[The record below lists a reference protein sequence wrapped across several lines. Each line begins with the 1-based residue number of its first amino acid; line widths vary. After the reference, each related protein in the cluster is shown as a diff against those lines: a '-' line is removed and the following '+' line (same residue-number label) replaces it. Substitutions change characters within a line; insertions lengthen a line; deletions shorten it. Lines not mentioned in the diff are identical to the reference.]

1 MRFNIKIII
10 CGFQGDTSIGQ
21 GLSKSGRIH
30 IRMDRSWM
38 LRDKSRICC
47 FKAVDII
54 LNLRI
59 FRVHFSSGL
68 VAVFPKKKS
77 LEDPKKIRGCVIK
90 KQN

>member
-1 MRFNIKIII
+1 
-10 CGFQGDTSIGQ
+10 
-21 GLSKSGRIH
+21 
-30 IRMDRSWM
+30 M